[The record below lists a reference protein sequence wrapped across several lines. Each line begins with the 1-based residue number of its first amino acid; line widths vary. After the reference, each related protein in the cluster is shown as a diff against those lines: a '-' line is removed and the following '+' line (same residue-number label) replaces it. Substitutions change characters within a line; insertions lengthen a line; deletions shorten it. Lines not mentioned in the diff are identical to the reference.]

1 MNQKT
6 LFVLSASLL
15 AQLTCAHSA
24 VISYNWDYYGT
35 IPTNSTSLAGVVSAA
50 NWNNSYDGTG
60 ASTTPPTVG
69 SPELNLIDDS
79 GDGTTMD
86 IHFSGTAQ
94 WHLAPFWNG
103 APQDVDGT
111 YNKSLLKGYVDM
123 VGGNPV
129 TISLAEIPYAQYDI
143 YIYMSSD
150 TAGREGYVTDTA
162 STFFFS
168 TYGSDAISG
177 DNAAFIQATETGDF
191 GTNAAATYA
200 RFSNLTGSS
209 QSLSVFAAGNGGIAG
224 IQVVQVRA
232 VRRASRRSWNA
243 GPVPSPPLSLRFQT
257 DPAAGSSLGGPAVL
271 YFDCCPCF
279 T

>member
-1 MNQKT
+1 MNQKN

-15 AQLTCAHSA
+15 GQLTCAHSA

-35 IPTNSTSLAGVVSAA
+35 VPTNSTSVAGVVPVA

-79 GDGTTMD
+79 GNGTTMD

-94 WHLAPFWNG
+94 WHLGPFWTG

-129 TISLAEIPYAQYDI
+129 TINLAEIPYAQYDI
-143 YIYMSSD
+143 YIYLSAD
-150 TAGREGYVTDTA
+150 TADREGFVTDTA
-162 STFFFS
+162 STYFFR

-177 DNAAFIQATETGDF
+177 PNAVFVQATETSDLGS
-191 GTNAAATYA
+191 NALATYA
-200 RFSNLTGSS
+200 RFSNLTGSA
-209 QSLSVFAAGNGGIAG
+209 QNLSVFAAGNGGIAG
-224 IQVVQVRA
+224 FQVVQVPEPSVA
-232 VRRASRRSWNA
+232 ILGGLGMLTLVRRRR
-243 GPVPSPPLSLRFQT
+243 
-257 DPAAGSSLGGPAVL
+257 
-271 YFDCCPCF
+271 
-279 T
+279 

>member
-79 GDGTTMD
+79 GNGTTMD
-86 IHFSGTAQ
+86 IHFSGTGQ
-94 WHLAPFWNG
+94 WHLAPFWTG
-103 APQDVDGT
+103 VPQDVDGT

-129 TISLAEIPYAQYDI
+129 TISLAEICCGDHR
-143 YIYMSSD
+143 SSKP
-150 TAGREGYVTDTA
+150 A
-162 STFFFS
+162 ST
-168 TYGSDAISG
+168 
-177 DNAAFIQATETGDF
+177 
-191 GTNAAATYA
+191 
-200 RFSNLTGSS
+200 
-209 QSLSVFAAGNGGIAG
+209 
-224 IQVVQVRA
+224 
-232 VRRASRRSWNA
+232 SRRSRGQAASFAGFGRLARCNA
-243 GPVPSPPLSLRFQT
+243 AWSARHAT
-257 DPAAGSSLGGPAVL
+257 
-271 YFDCCPCF
+271 
-279 T
+279 

>member
-1 MNQKT
+1 MNPKP

-24 VISYNWDYYGT
+24 VISYNWDYYGS
-35 IPTNSTSLAGVVSAA
+35 IPTSSTTLAGVVSVG

-79 GDGTTMD
+79 GNATTTD
-86 IHFSGTAQ
+86 VYFSGTGQ
-94 WHLAPFWNG
+94 WHLAPFWTG
-103 APQDVDGT
+103 APQDTDGT

-123 VGGNPV
+123 VGGIPV
-129 TISLAEIPYAQYDI
+129 TISIAEIPYAQYDI
-143 YIYMSSD
+143 YIYLSAD

-162 STFFFS
+162 STFYFS
-168 TYGSDAISG
+168 TYGSDAISS
-177 DNAAFIQATETGDF
+177 DNAVFVQATEASDL

-209 QSLSVFAAGNGGIAG
+209 QDLTVFAAGNGGIAG
-224 IQVVQVRA
+224 IQVVQV
-232 VRRASRRSWNA
+232 
-243 GPVPSPPLSLRFQT
+243 PEPSSAL
-257 DPAAGSSLGGPAVL
+257 LGGLGMLAL
-271 YFDCCPCF
+271 FRRRR
-279 T
+279 